1 MSCLSFAIRCTLL
14 SLVSFINSYILW
26 FWNNAR
32 GFVVFNKFLNK
43 NLLEM
48 TRFARAK
55 GSKSS
60 NERAPEDST
69 PWEVM
74 KEQLMQAK
82 KDGEESKNREK
93 VRSYFN

>member
-1 MSCLSFAIRCTLL
+1 
-14 SLVSFINSYILW
+14 
-26 FWNNAR
+26 
-32 GFVVFNKFLNK
+32 
-43 NLLEM
+43 M

-74 KEQLMQAK
+74 KEQLLQAK
-82 KDGEESKNREK
+82 KEGEESKKRQQ
-93 VRSYFN
+93 VRYYHVFFLDYSFTIFYIVSDIML

>member
-1 MSCLSFAIRCTLL
+1 
-14 SLVSFINSYILW
+14 
-26 FWNNAR
+26 
-32 GFVVFNKFLNK
+32 
-43 NLLEM
+43 M

-74 KEQLMQAK
+74 KEQLLQSK
-82 KDGEESKNREK
+82 KDNDDMKKRQE
-93 VRSYFN
+93 VI

>member
-1 MSCLSFAIRCTLL
+1 
-14 SLVSFINSYILW
+14 
-26 FWNNAR
+26 
-32 GFVVFNKFLNK
+32 
-43 NLLEM
+43 M

-74 KEQLMQAK
+74 KEQLLQAK
-82 KDGEESKNREK
+82 KDGEDSQKREQ
-93 VRSYFN
+93 VSSSNVLSTH

>member
-1 MSCLSFAIRCTLL
+1 
-14 SLVSFINSYILW
+14 
-26 FWNNAR
+26 
-32 GFVVFNKFLNK
+32 
-43 NLLEM
+43 M

-74 KEQLMQAK
+74 KEQLLQAK
-82 KDGEESKNREK
+82 KEGEESKKRQQ
-93 VRSYFN
+93 VRYYYVFFLDYSLTVFYIVSDNML

>member
-1 MSCLSFAIRCTLL
+1 
-14 SLVSFINSYILW
+14 
-26 FWNNAR
+26 
-32 GFVVFNKFLNK
+32 
-43 NLLEM
+43 M